1 MRDMILNA
9 IKTKMIGQMNA
20 HIANAEVMLN
30 NPVGARDRATV
41 IDTIEKEMAALQH
54 LNGKLNVL
62 TKYFERSNENAI
74 ENQQQEK
81 EKSKSK

>member
-41 IDTIEKEMAALQH
+41 IDTIEKELSALEH
-54 LNGKLNVL
+54 LNGRLNVL

-74 ENQQQEK
+74 EKKTQ
-81 EKSKSK
+81 SKSK

>member
-1 MRDMILNA
+1 MILNA

-41 IDTIEKEMAALQH
+41 IDTIEKELSALEH
-54 LNGKLNVL
+54 LNGRLNVL

-74 ENQQQEK
+74 EEQK
-81 EKSKSK
+81 AKSKAK

>member
-74 ENQQQEK
+74 EEQK
-81 EKSKSK
+81 AKSKSK

>member
-20 HIANAEVMLN
+20 HIANAEVMLT

-41 IDTIEKEMAALQH
+41 IDTIEKELSALEH
-54 LNGKLNVL
+54 LDGRINVL
-62 TKYFERSNENAI
+62 IKYFERSNENAI
-74 ENQQQEK
+74 ENKQEK

>member
-20 HIANAEVMLN
+20 HIANAEVMLT

-81 EKSKSK
+81 AKSKSK

>member
-20 HIANAEVMLN
+20 HIANAEVMLT

-41 IDTIEKEMAALQH
+41 IDTIEKEIAALQH
-54 LNGKLNVL
+54 LNGKLNIL
-62 TKYFERSNENAI
+62 TKYFERSNDNAI

-81 EKSKSK
+81 AKSKSK

>member
-41 IDTIEKEMAALQH
+41 IDTIEKELSALEH
-54 LNGKLNVL
+54 LNGRLNVL

-74 ENQQQEK
+74 EKK

>member
-41 IDTIEKEMAALQH
+41 IDTIEKELSALEH
-54 LNGKLNVL
+54 LDGRLNVL

>member
-1 MRDMILNA
+1 MILNA

-41 IDTIEKEMAALQH
+41 IDTIEEELSALEH
-54 LNGKLNVL
+54 LNGRLNVI

-74 ENQQQEK
+74 ENKQEK

>member
-81 EKSKSK
+81 AKSKSK

>member
-41 IDTIEKEMAALQH
+41 IDMIEKELSALEH
-54 LNGKLNVL
+54 LDGRRNVL

-74 ENQQQEK
+74 ENKEK
-81 EKSKSK
+81 EKPKSK

>member
-20 HIANAEVMLN
+20 HIANVEVMLN

-41 IDTIEKEMAALQH
+41 IDTIEKEMSALEH
-54 LNGKLNVL
+54 LDGRINILV
-62 TKYFERSNENAI
+62 KYFERSNENAI
-74 ENQQQEK
+74 EEQK
-81 EKSKSK
+81 AKSKAK

>member
-1 MRDMILNA
+1 MILNA

-20 HIANAEVMLN
+20 HIANVEVMLT

-41 IDTIEKEMAALQH
+41 IDTIEKEMSALEH
-54 LNGKLNVL
+54 LDGRINILI
-62 TKYFERSNENAI
+62 KYFERSNENAI
-74 ENQQQEK
+74 ESKQEK

>member
-20 HIANAEVMLN
+20 HIANVEVMLT

-41 IDTIEKEMAALQH
+41 IDTIEKEMSALEH
-54 LNGKLNVL
+54 LDGRINVL
-62 TKYFERSNENAI
+62 VKYFERSNENAI
-74 ENQQQEK
+74 ESKQEK

>member
-20 HIANAEVMLN
+20 HIANVEVMLT

-41 IDTIEKEMAALQH
+41 IDTIEKEMSALEH
-54 LNGKLNVL
+54 LDGRINILI
-62 TKYFERSNENAI
+62 KYFERSNENAI
-74 ENQQQEK
+74 ESKQEK

>member
-1 MRDMILNA
+1 MILNA

-41 IDTIEKEMAALQH
+41 IDTIEKELSALEH
-54 LNGKLNVL
+54 LDGRLNVL

-74 ENQQQEK
+74 ESKQEK

>member
-20 HIANAEVMLN
+20 HIANVEVMLT

-41 IDTIEKEMAALQH
+41 IDTIEKEMSALEH
-54 LNGKLNVL
+54 LDGRINVL
-62 TKYFERSNENAI
+62 IKYFEAKKEQAI
-74 ENQQQEK
+74 EQQK
-81 EKSKSK
+81 DKSKSK

>member
-20 HIANAEVMLN
+20 HIANAEVMLT

-41 IDTIEKEMAALQH
+41 IDTIEKEMSALEH
-54 LNGKLNVL
+54 LDGRLNVL

-74 ENQQQEK
+74 ENQTREREIQI
-81 EKSKSK
+81 

>member
-20 HIANAEVMLN
+20 HIANIEVMLT

-41 IDTIEKEMAALQH
+41 IDTIEKEMSALEH
-54 LNGKLNVL
+54 LDGRITILI
-62 TKYFERSNENAI
+62 KYFEKKEEVRENK
-74 ENQQQEK
+74 QT
-81 EKSKSK
+81 KSK

>member
-20 HIANAEVMLN
+20 HIANIEVMLT

-41 IDTIEKEMAALQH
+41 IDTIEKEMSALEH
-54 LNGKLNVL
+54 LDGRINVL
-62 TKYFERSNENAI
+62 VKYFERKQEQAI
-74 ENQQQEK
+74 EEQK
-81 EKSKSK
+81 EKTKSK

>member
-1 MRDMILNA
+1 MRDMIINA

-20 HIANAEVMLN
+20 HIANIEVMLE

-41 IDTIEKEMAALQH
+41 VDTIEKEMSALAH
-54 LNGKLNVL
+54 LDGKTNVL
-62 TKYFERSNENAI
+62 IKYFERSKENAI
-74 ENQQQEK
+74 KSQEK

>member
-1 MRDMILNA
+1 MILNA

-20 HIANAEVMLN
+20 HIANAEVMLS

-41 IDTIEKEMAALQH
+41 IDTIEKEIAALQH

-74 ENQQQEK
+74 EEQK
-81 EKSKSK
+81 AKSKSK

>member
-20 HIANAEVMLN
+20 HIANVEVMLN

-41 IDTIEKEMAALQH
+41 IDTIEKELSALEH
-54 LNGKLNVL
+54 LNGRLNVL

-74 ENQQQEK
+74 ENKEK
-81 EKSKSK
+81 EKPKSK

>member
-20 HIANAEVMLN
+20 HIANAEVMLG

-41 IDTIEKEMAALQH
+41 LDTIEKEIAALQH

-74 ENQQQEK
+74 EEQK
-81 EKSKSK
+81 AKSKSK

>member
-41 IDTIEKEMAALQH
+41 IDTIEKELSALEH
-54 LNGKLNVL
+54 LDGRLNVL

-74 ENQQQEK
+74 ENKQEK

>member
-20 HIANAEVMLN
+20 HIANAEVMLS

-41 IDTIEKEMAALQH
+41 VDTIEKEIEELQN
-54 LNGKLNVL
+54 LNGKLNIL

-74 ENQQQEK
+74 EEQK
-81 EKSKSK
+81 AKSKSK

>member
-41 IDTIEKEMAALQH
+41 IDTIEKELSALEH
-54 LNGKLNVL
+54 LNGRLNVL

-81 EKSKSK
+81 AKSKSK

>member
-20 HIANAEVMLN
+20 HIANVEVMLN

-41 IDTIEKEMAALQH
+41 IDTIEKEMSALEH
-54 LNGKLNVL
+54 LDGRINILV
-62 TKYFERSNENAI
+62 KYFERRNENAI
-74 ENQQQEK
+74 EEQK

>member
-41 IDTIEKEMAALQH
+41 IDTIEKELSALEH
-54 LNGKLNVL
+54 LNGRLNVL
-62 TKYFERSNENAI
+62 TKYFERSNKNAI
-74 ENQQQEK
+74 ENKQEK